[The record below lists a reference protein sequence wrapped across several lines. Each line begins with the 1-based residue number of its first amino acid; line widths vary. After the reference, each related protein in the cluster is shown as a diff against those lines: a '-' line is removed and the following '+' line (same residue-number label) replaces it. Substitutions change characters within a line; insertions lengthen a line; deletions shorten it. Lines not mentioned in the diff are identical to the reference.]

1 MSFFSRKSNT
11 AVVEADFD
19 AATTAVED
27 ISGDYT
33 IDASHS
39 RLGFSARH
47 AMVTTVR
54 GAFKDFAGTA
64 TIDAANPAAS
74 KVELSIDIASVDT
87 GTADRDGHLKSGD
100 FFDAETFPTMTF

>member
-1 MSFFSRKSNT
+1 M
-11 AVVEADFD
+11 
-19 AATTAVED
+19 ED

-33 IDASHS
+33 LDVAHS

-54 GAFKDFAGTA
+54 GAFKDFDGTA

-74 KVELSIDIASVDT
+74 KVEPDHRRRLASTPARRTVT
-87 GTADRDGHLKSGD
+87 VTSSPATSS
-100 FFDAETFPTMTF
+100 TSTPTSS